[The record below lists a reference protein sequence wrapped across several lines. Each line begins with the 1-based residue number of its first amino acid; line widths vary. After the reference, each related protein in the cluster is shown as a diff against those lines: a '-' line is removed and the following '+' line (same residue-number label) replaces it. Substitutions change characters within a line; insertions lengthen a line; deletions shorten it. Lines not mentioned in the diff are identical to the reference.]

1 MKNKVLITIMVI
13 SLLCITGCYN
23 KNNNVKNN
31 LVIKDSYTKEELL
44 GCYEKSAFI
53 VYNEEKILT
62 EDYYENTLKINE
74 SNIEICYKDKGE
86 CVTVN
91 YVYNNN
97 IFSLDNKDTIFL
109 ETYDVIYFNKDDK
122 KHNLILRTKF
132 NDYIRMY
139 PYYRKVEC
147 QNED

>member
-1 MKNKVLITIMVI
+1 MINSLITHAVCMKNGIINFEI
-13 SLLCITGCYN
+13 N
-23 KNNNVKNN
+23 
-31 LVIKDSYTKEELL
+31 TK
-44 GCYEKSAFI
+44 
-53 VYNEEKILT
+53 
-62 EDYYENTLKINE
+62 
-74 SNIEICYKDKGE
+74 ICYKDKGE